1 MINAST
7 KIATPIKNRTSTI
20 SEITNA
26 IVIQSLRLRFSF
38 LALMPSITKST
49 IEPMTRIET
58 TPTAACSNNIIK

>member
-38 LALMPSITKST
+38 LALMPSI
-49 IEPMTRIET
+49 
-58 TPTAACSNNIIK
+58 C